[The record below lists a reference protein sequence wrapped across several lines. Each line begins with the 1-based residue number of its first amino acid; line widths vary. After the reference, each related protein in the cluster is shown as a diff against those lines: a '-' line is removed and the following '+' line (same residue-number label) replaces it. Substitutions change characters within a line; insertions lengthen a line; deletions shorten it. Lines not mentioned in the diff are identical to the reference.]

1 MRKIII
7 DTNCLISFVSD
18 RNPDQQE
25 KIASLFNKSRR
36 LQNMVICHHH
46 VVSEFVYVLSSV
58 YSLKAENVQQMVADL
73 ISMPG
78 VTYTSD
84 VDMQVLLSLWP
95 ESIPDYGDAVLAAYC
110 KKTKGTQIA
119 TFDKKF
125 NNALIRVG
133 VSTQAL

>member
-1 MRKIII
+1 MKKIVI

-25 KIASLFNKSRR
+25 KIASLFNKARR
-36 LQNMVICHHH
+36 LKKMIVCHHH
-46 VVSEFVYVLSSV
+46 VVSEFVYVLTSV
-58 YSLKAENVQQMVADL
+58 YSLKSEKVQQMVADL

-84 VDMQVLLSLWP
+84 VDMQTLLLLWP
-95 ESIPDYGDAVLAAYC
+95 ENIPDYDDAVLAAYC

-125 NNALIRVG
+125 NNALSKVG
-133 VSTQAL
+133 LTVEVL

>member
-18 RNPDQQE
+18 RNAAQQE
-25 KIASLFNKSRR
+25 KIAALLNKSRR
-36 LQNMVICHHH
+36 LKNMVICHHH
-46 VVSEFVYVLSSV
+46 VVSEFVYVLTSV

-84 VDMQVLLSLWP
+84 VDMQALLSLWP
-95 ESIPDYGDAVLAAYC
+95 ESIPDYGDAVLAACC
-110 KKTKGTQIA
+110 KKTKGAQIA

-125 NNALIRVG
+125 NNALIRIG
-133 VSTQAL
+133 VSAQAL